1 MDALQGSAGEQDI
14 CFLLTSGD
22 FSMDSR
28 IENIFNFLGR
38 IGADPEDEE
47 ELRLQKTLL
56 VVSSFAFMLAGAG
69 WGILYILFGELGAG
83 IIPLS
88 YSVISFFS
96 VLYFRRNQV
105 FDVFRFSQLV
115 FILLLPFFLQL
126 ALGGFIRGSAVILW
140 GLISPLGALL
150 FDTRD
155 RAPRWFLA
163 YLFLVVISGFL
174 EPWINSRNHLSPWQ
188 IHFFFTVNLGSVG
201 ALIFLMVSYFV
212 AKKNLFQARSE
223 SLLLNILPKDI
234 VSKLKEGHRTV
245 AEYYESASILF
256 ADVVNFTPISS
267 TLSPSE
273 LVELLNAV
281 FHKFD
286 ELADKYGV
294 EKIKTI
300 GDCYMAAAGVPRSRR
315 DHAVI
320 LTEMA
325 VEMRDYVQQHEF
337 MGKKLQF
344 RFGINSGPLIAG
356 VIGSKKFSYDLWGDS
371 VNIAS
376 RMESHGTGGI
386 IQITQATYEL
396 VKDHFIC
403 ASLGTVQVKGKG
415 EMRVWAVEEKLVS

>member
-1 MDALQGSAGEQDI
+1 MNYHPKKIFNDLARIGSAPD
-14 CFLLTSGD
+14 D
-22 FSMDSR
+22 H
-28 IENIFNFLGR
+28 
-38 IGADPEDEE
+38 E
-47 ELRLQKTLL
+47 ELKMQKSLL
-56 VVSSFAFMLAGAG
+56 LLSSFPFMIAGAF
-69 WGILYILFGELGAG
+69 WGGLYSLFGELRAG
-83 IIPLS
+83 LIPLS
-88 YSVISFFS
+88 YSVFSFFS
-96 VLYFRRNQV
+96 ILNFKYNKRFG
-105 FDVFRFSQLV
+105 FFRFSQLLL
-115 FILLLPFFLQL
+115 ILLLPFALML
-126 ALGGFIRGSAVILW
+126 SLGGFISGSAVILW

-150 FDTRD
+150 FDS
-155 RAPRWFLA
+155 RARALKWFLA
-163 YLFLVVISGFL
+163 YLLLVFISGGF
-174 EPWINSRNHLSPWQ
+174 ESWIDIQNNLSSGQ
-188 IHFFFTVNLGSVG
+188 INFFFVLNLLGVA
-201 ALIFLMVSYFV
+201 ALIFLMVFYFV
-212 AKKNLFQARSE
+212 GEKNLFQQRSE

-386 IQITQATYEL
+386 IQITQATYEQ

-415 EMRVWAVEEKLVS
+415 EMEVWAVEEKLVS